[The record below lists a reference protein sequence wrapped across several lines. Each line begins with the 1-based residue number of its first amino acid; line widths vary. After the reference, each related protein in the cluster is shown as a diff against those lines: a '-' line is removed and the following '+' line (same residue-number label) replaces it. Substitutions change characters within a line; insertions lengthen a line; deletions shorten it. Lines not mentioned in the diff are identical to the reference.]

1 MAASSSLGSVYLKR
15 SQGGHAA
22 LPEVYSES
30 RSELQ
35 LHVEPG
41 VERVLE
47 VDRGLEIGVGER
59 RLEAQVAVLI
69 DERGRLRV
77 GVVEQISAHVNGPA
91 LRHLAR
97 IFRVH
102 VDGAIDRR
110 ASQASASAQRNF
122 TLVAV

>member
-1 MAASSSLGSVYLKR
+1 MAASSSLGSVYLKS

-30 RSELQ
+30 RSELE
-35 LHVEPG
+35 LHIEPA

-47 VDRGLEIGVGER
+47 VDRGPEIGVGER

-69 DERGRLRV
+69 DERNRHRV
-77 GVVEQISAHVNGPA
+77 GDVEQIGAEVKRPA

-102 VDGAIDRR
+102 VDGAGDGR
-110 ASQASASAQRNF
+110 ASQ
-122 TLVAV
+122 